1 MEIKPVQAN
10 GSTPKFA
17 SDVELRSIVG
27 NLELASVVSLTL
39 VTTYYTSNLLKA
51 IGLFYISPYIF
62 SYPQL
67 THSLNID
74 QSLCL
79 AIVSYLDLIP

>member
-39 VTTYYTSNLLKA
+39 VTTTLATFYKP
-51 IGLFYISPYIF
+51 IGLFYISLYIF